1 MNETTEQA
9 AIKAIADITRMHIE
23 HVVLKIDQ
31 ITKNQEDA
39 YRAID
44 DLKHAVHQQRHEI
57 KALIEEV
64 KRMSALLPSDT
75 AMALTA
81 PLLELQTDSKRRR
94 ESSAIRRHRVT
105 S

>member
-31 ITKNQEDA
+31 IAKNQEDA

-44 DLKHAVHQQRHEI
+44 ELKQIVHHQRHDI
-57 KALIEEV
+57 KALVDEV

-81 PLLELQTDSKRRR
+81 PLLELQADSKRRR
-94 ESSAIRRHRVT
+94 ENSTLRKHG
-105 S
+105 